1 MQRRSAAL
9 RIAKWVARMQQ
20 EAVCPVMQRRLE
32 HATDKMASYVSSAVG
47 VESQIRQVL
56 EGKATG
62 GTVIPVISIPYY
74 LGFGRECYRIQRGE
88 FAGPSGNMAAQCL
101 KTLWTARGL
110 DSLTLIQIALIFGYV
125 VA

>member
-20 EAVCPVMQRRLE
+20 EAVCPVMQRRLVR
-32 HATDKMASYVSSAVG
+32 ATDKMASYVASVVG

-62 GTVIPVISIPYY
+62 GTAIPITSIAYY
-74 LGFGRECYRIQRGE
+74 MDYGRQCYRLQRGE

-101 KTLWTARGL
+101 KTLWVARGL
-110 DSLTLIQIALIFGYV
+110 DSLTLKAIALIFGYV
-125 VA
+125 VI